1 MYREDLLLKL
11 AALNPAACA
20 DRGSTPLFRLDAANA
35 FDVPQL
41 QAAVDLTAEELLRVA
56 RTVGEA

>member
-11 AALNPAACA
+11 AALNRNLR
-20 DRGSTPLFRLDAANA
+20 DRGSTPLFRLDAAKA

-41 QAAVDLTAEELLRVA
+41 QAAVDLTAEELLKVA
-56 RTVGEA
+56 RSEHEA